1 MLKVKEKRK
10 GIEKIIEK
18 VCIYIYIDD
27 KVGGLKS
34 TKNKKEKAKLTQ
46 WIAFLYSSSGGYNI
60 KIEANT
66 TNINNSMI

>member
-1 MLKVKEKRK
+1 MPTVQNK
-10 GIEKIIEK
+10 GIEKIIARK
-18 VCIYIYIDD
+18 SVRIYVDD

-34 TKNKKEKAKLTQ
+34 IKSNKQKAKLTQ
-46 WIAFLYSSSGGYNI
+46 WLAFLYSSSGGYNI

>member
-1 MLKVKEKRK
+1 MY
-10 GIEKIIEK
+10 IY
-18 VCIYIYIDD
+18 IYIYIDD

-46 WIAFLYSSSGGYNI
+46 WLAFLYSSSGGYNI

-66 TNINNSMI
+66 TNINNSVI

>member
-1 MLKVKEKRK
+1 MY
-10 GIEKIIEK
+10 
-18 VCIYIYIDD
+18 IYIYIDD

-46 WIAFLYSSSGGYNI
+46 WLAFLYSSSGGYNI